1 MASKIIFFLFLIFY
15 SFKSSS
21 NELVEILDKSSNY
34 VELKIIDKITSKLT
48 VEKLKI
54 KTISKVKDFEIFVDK
69 CIIDKRKGFLETAAL
84 IQIKDNKDKSKDSVF
99 LFNNWMFVSNSTVN
113 EIEHPNYDIW
123 LKGCK

>member
-54 KTISKVKDFEIFVDK
+54 KTISKVKDFEIFVD
-69 CIIDKRKGFLETAAL
+69 
-84 IQIKDNKDKSKDSVF
+84 NV
-99 LFNNWMFVSNSTVN
+99 
-113 EIEHPNYDIW
+113 
-123 LKGCK
+123 

>member
-1 MASKIIFFLFLIFY
+1 
-15 SFKSSS
+15 
-21 NELVEILDKSSNY
+21 LVEILDKSSNY

-69 CIIDKRKGFLETAAL
+69 CVIDKRKGFLETAAL